1 VLALKLAPNGARQVL
16 RKLDGAWAPFLDF
29 GPDQSSHFPWKT
41 AKIAIMPRGSAPGER
56 RGGRPKGGLAE
67 LGPNALDTI
76 TPANFQLVAMR
87 ALARVGQYAAALS
100 VADKVAPYFNAKLA
114 PLIVEPPAEPEEAK
128 AKRLY
133 DAMRQMRGT
142 IDDSNG
148 KS

>member
-1 VLALKLAPNGARQVL
+1 
-16 RKLDGAWAPFLDF
+16 
-29 GPDQSSHFPWKT
+29 
-41 AKIAIMPRGSAPGER
+41 
-56 RGGRPKGGLAE
+56 
-67 LGPNALDTI
+67 
-76 TPANFQLVAMR
+76 MR
-87 ALARVGQYAAALS
+87 ALARVGQYATALS
-100 VADKVAPYFNAKLA
+100 VADKVAPYFNAKHA